1 MSDPFPQTVLTEVS
15 TPAANAPLRF
25 DRVTKFFD
33 DHRAL
38 DAATLSI
45 PTGSVT
51 GLLGANGAGKSTL
64 IKSAVGLIRPNSGR
78 VTTLGQ
84 DAWDLGAHAKARLGY
99 VPQAIE
105 LHGWMRVRHL
115 LDFTAAFYPRWN
127 DGLARLLLADWDVP
141 GDRKVK
147 TLSPGTLQKL
157 AIVLALAHE
166 PELLIL
172 DEPAS
177 ALDPAARRQFLSTL
191 LDLSSDAAASDRPR
205 TTLFSTHITSDLE
218 RVADRVALM
227 RDGRVVFDDLL
238 DALKDDVKRLHVIS
252 DRPLAPDFD
261 LPGRLRRRVAG
272 REALVSVRAAS
283 PGLLESIRRDHSA
296 SVRVEDLSL
305 EDIFLEMQHA

>member
-1 MSDPFPQTVLTEVS
+1 MTDTPPNMLTQVS
-15 TPAANAPLRF
+15 TPATNAPLQFERL
-25 DRVTKFFD
+25 TKYFD

-38 DAATLSI
+38 DAATLAV
-45 PTGSVT
+45 PAGSVT

-64 IKSAVGLIRPNSGR
+64 IKCAVGLLRPNSGR
-78 VTTLGQ
+78 ALTLGQ
-84 DAWDLGAHAKARLGY
+84 TAWHLDADAKSRLGY
-99 VPQAIE
+99 VPQAVE
-105 LHGWMRVRHL
+105 LYGWMRVGQL
-115 LDFTAAFYPRWN
+115 LDYTGGFYPRWN
-127 DGLARLLLADWDVP
+127 DPLARSLLAGWDVP
-141 GDRKVK
+141 EHRRVK

-191 LDLSSDAAASDRPR
+191 LDLSADAASADRPH
-205 TTLFSTHITSDLE
+205 TILFSTHITSDLE
-218 RVADRVALM
+218 RVADRVAIM
-227 RDGRVVFDDLL
+227 RQGRILFDDDL
-238 DALKDDVKRLHVIS
+238 DALKDTVKRLHVTA

-272 REALVSVRAAS
+272 HEALVSVRAAS
-283 PGLLESIRRDHSA
+283 PDLLDSIQRDHA
-296 SVRVEDLSL
+296 ATVRVEDLSL

>member
-1 MSDPFPQTVLTEVS
+1 MSDSPRDMLTEVS
-15 TPAANAPLRF
+15 TPATNAPLQF
-25 DRVTKFFD
+25 DRVTKYFD

-38 DAATLSI
+38 DAATLAV
-45 PTGSVT
+45 PVGSVT

-64 IKSAVGLIRPNSGR
+64 IKSAVGLLKPNSGR

-84 DAWDLGAHAKARLGY
+84 SAWDLDADAKARLGY

-105 LHGWMRVRHL
+105 LHGWMRVRAL
-115 LDFTAAFYPRWN
+115 LDYTAAFYPRWN
-127 DGLARLLLADWDVP
+127 EDLARSLLAGWDVP
-141 GDRKVK
+141 GERKVK

-157 AIVLALAHE
+157 AIILSLAHE

-177 ALDPAARRQFLSTL
+177 ALDPAARRQFLATL
-191 LDLSSDAAASDRPR
+191 LDLSSDAAATDRPR
-205 TTLFSTHITSDLE
+205 TILFSTHITSDLE

-227 RDGRVVFDDLL
+227 RDGRVVFDNDL
-238 DALKDDVKRLHVIS
+238 DALKDAVKRLHVTA

-261 LPGRLRRRVAG
+261 LPGRLRRRIAG
-272 REALVSVRAAS
+272 HEALVSVRSAT
-283 PGLLESIRRDHSA
+283 PDLLESIQRQHSA

>member
-1 MSDPFPQTVLTEVS
+1 MTDSPANMLTQVS
-15 TPAANAPLRF
+15 TPANTAPLQFERL
-25 DRVTKFFD
+25 TKYFD

-38 DAATLSI
+38 DAATLAV
-45 PTGSVT
+45 PAGSVT

-64 IKSAVGLIRPNSGR
+64 IKCAVGLLRPNSGR
-78 VTTLGQ
+78 VVTLGQ
-84 DAWDLGAHAKARLGY
+84 NAWHLDADAKARIGY
-99 VPQAIE
+99 VPQAVE
-105 LHGWMRVRHL
+105 LYGWMRVGQL
-115 LDFTAAFYPRWN
+115 LDYTAGFYPRWN
-127 DGLARLLLADWDVP
+127 DPLARSLLAGWDVP
-141 GDRKVK
+141 EHRKVK

-191 LDLSSDAAASDRPR
+191 LELASTDRPR
-205 TTLFSTHITSDLE
+205 TILFSTHITSDLE
-218 RVADRVALM
+218 RVADRVAIM
-227 RDGRVVFDDLL
+227 RQGRILFDDEL
-238 DALKDDVKRLHVIS
+238 DALKDTVKRLHVTA

-272 REALVSVRAAS
+272 HEALVSVRTAS
-283 PGLLESIRRDHSA
+283 ADLLETIQRDHA
-296 SVRVEDLSL
+296 ATVRVEDLSL